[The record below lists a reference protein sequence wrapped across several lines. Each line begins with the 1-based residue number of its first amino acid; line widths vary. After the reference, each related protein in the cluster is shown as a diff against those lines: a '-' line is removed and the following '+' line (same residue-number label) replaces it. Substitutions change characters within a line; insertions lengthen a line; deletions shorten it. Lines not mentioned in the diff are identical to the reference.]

1 MERRPEVPV
10 SATEQAIDAGTLFR
24 RHGAFVA
31 AFLVRL
37 GIDRAEL
44 DDAVQEV
51 FMTAHRRGGFRP
63 GPARPT
69 TWLAE
74 IAMRV
79 LANRRRSRRRSRVE
93 PDGSKVDRAADPAE
107 SPREAVE
114 IRESL
119 ERVQSALDHL
129 DDDKRAVFVL
139 FELEGE
145 SCESIAAGL
154 GLPLG
159 TVWSRLHAARRELTK
174 AHERLLARER
184 GRERIAVQGGAP

>member
-1 MERRPEVPV
+1 MERRPNVPV
-10 SATEQAIDAGTLFR
+10 SATEPAIDAGTLFR

-31 AFLVRL
+31 SFLVRL

-74 IAMRV
+74 IALRV

-93 PDGSKVDRAADPAE
+93 PDAQTIDRAADPAD

-114 IRESL
+114 LRESL

-184 GRERIAVQGGAP
+184 GRERITAQGGPP